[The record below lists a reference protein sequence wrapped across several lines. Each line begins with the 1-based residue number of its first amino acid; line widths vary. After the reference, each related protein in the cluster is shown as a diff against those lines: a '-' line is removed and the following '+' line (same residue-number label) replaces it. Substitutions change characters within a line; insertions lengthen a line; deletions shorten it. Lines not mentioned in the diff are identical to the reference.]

1 MEGARSEQRVF
12 HKLAESGLPK
22 KMYWVVTCTSGCTVD
37 KIIALKHEK
46 RSDLHD
52 MSPLMF
58 LGIAFY
64 VFLVL

>member
-12 HKLAESGLPK
+12 HKLAE
-22 KMYWVVTCTSGCTVD
+22 KMYWVVTCTSRCTVD

-64 VFLVL
+64 VFLVGL